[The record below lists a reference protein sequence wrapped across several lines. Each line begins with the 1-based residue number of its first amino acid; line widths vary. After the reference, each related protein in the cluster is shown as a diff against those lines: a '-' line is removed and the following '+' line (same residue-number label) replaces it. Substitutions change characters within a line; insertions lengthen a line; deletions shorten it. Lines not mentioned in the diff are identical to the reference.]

1 MFQSFCASFFCNSM
15 PFSVCSAL
23 HGVNPDFFFKKNL
36 MQSLFLCDAISV
48 KKLMKLS
55 FLWFISH
62 IKKTLFKVSMNFSMQ
77 CFCFF
82 FQVTLARF
90 MPAGKN
96 VVDFLHLK

>member
-55 FLWFISH
+55 FL
-62 IKKTLFKVSMNFSMQ
+62 
-77 CFCFF
+77 
-82 FQVTLARF
+82 
-90 MPAGKN
+90 
-96 VVDFLHLK
+96 